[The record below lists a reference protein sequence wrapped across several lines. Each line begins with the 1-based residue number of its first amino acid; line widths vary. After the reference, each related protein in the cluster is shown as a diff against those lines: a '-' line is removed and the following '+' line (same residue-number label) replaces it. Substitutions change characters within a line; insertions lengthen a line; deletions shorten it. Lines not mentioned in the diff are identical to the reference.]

1 MNDKD
6 NTNGL
11 QPKGTG
17 TLTLQSIAKN
27 ERALSFKVKESKT
40 QVWMSGLGFTLCL
53 NNLASNLGP
62 VTGAHLTAAIHKYI
76 EEENDGQVS
85 IVTNPDYT
93 RGYQAAL
100 EWCDENWD
108 KSATPSA
115 DSSTQHPDD
124 AAIDRFAAAMKE
136 KMAKSREKGR
146 GGWADT
152 NVRTADAL
160 NEMLNEH
167 IAKGDPMDVAILAM
181 MLYMR
186 GDQTKAPN
194 NAAVA
199 AIAYVLESNEL
210 EDDDASEFLRYWNE
224 GEFDILRR
232 NWDNIPDAVFIGADQ
247 LFKPTKA

>member
-17 TLTLQSIAKN
+17 TLTLQSIAKS
-27 ERALSFKVKESKT
+27 ERALTFRVKENNT
-40 QVWMSGLGFTLCL
+40 QVWLHGDGVVLCL
-53 NNLASNLGP
+53 NNLAGNLGP
-62 VTGAHLTAAIHKYI
+62 TTGLALHKAIAKYI
-76 EEENDGQVS
+76 DEEIEGM
-85 IVTNPDYT
+85 P
-93 RGYQAAL
+93 A
-100 EWCDENWD
+100 
-108 KSATPSA
+108 
-115 DSSTQHPDD
+115 QHPDD

-146 GGWADT
+146 SGWADT
-152 NVRTADAL
+152 NVCTADAL

-167 IAKGDPMDVAILAM
+167 IGKGDPMDVAILAM

-199 AIAYVLESNEL
+199 AIAYAIDKCES
-210 EDDDASEFLRYWNE
+210 EDGMEFLGYWNE
-224 GEFDILRR
+224 GEFDVLRR
-232 NWDNIPDAVFIGADQ
+232 NWEDIPDAVFIGADP
-247 LFKPTKA
+247 LFKPSKA